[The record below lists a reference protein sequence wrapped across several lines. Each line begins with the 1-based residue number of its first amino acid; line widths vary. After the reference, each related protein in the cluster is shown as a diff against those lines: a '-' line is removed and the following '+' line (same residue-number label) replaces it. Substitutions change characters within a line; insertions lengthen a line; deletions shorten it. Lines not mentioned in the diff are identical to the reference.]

1 MKALVGAFNKQ
12 KALVGASLGTVKLR
26 EFSLAALLSCDHG
39 PDIVD
44 VELVAGVVVLVH
56 GGLGDGVGLHALRQ
70 LQRQVGVTQHHL
82 ELRQAALEQ
91 AETKFSRFQL

>member
-1 MKALVGAFNKQ
+1 MKALVGAFNNK
-12 KALVGASLGTVKLR
+12 KVLVGVFSSTGTVECCEVL
-26 EFSLAALLSCDHG
+26 LAALVSCDHG
-39 PDIVD
+39 PDVVD

-56 GGLGDGVGLHALRQ
+56 GGLGDGVGLHTLRQ

-91 AETKFSRFQL
+91 AET